1 MDDTYTHA
9 EEAFSIE
16 KKKKEEKVLCS
27 SLLIILLQQ
36 GSSMYKREQMARLLS
51 LDNHKLP

>member
-1 MDDTYTHA
+1 MDDTYTNA
-9 EEAFSIE
+9 EEAFSTE
-16 KKKKEEKVLCS
+16 KKKEEKVLCS